1 MTLRPMANATWLSI
15 ADIVVLAIRYE
26 SFVVS
31 HLQQAGVGLRLE
43 KVGGVDTL
51 VEKIGA
57 RSGPA

>member
-1 MTLRPMANATWLSI
+1 MANATWLSI